1 MIDLMKLHIAM
12 LNARACDT
20 STIKRTKR
28 EMVDYTIYNTYEGV
42 VGEVTIKAHTRGDM
56 ESGKEV
62 LTYVSLST
70 KDGSYDF
77 YGDTTTTY
85 SKIFKSVYDSFYVT
99 VSMELLTA
107 MAKIGASYTIKIMEG
122 VR

>member
-1 MIDLMKLHIAM
+1 MKLHIAM

-28 EMVDYTIYNTYEGV
+28 EMVDYTTYNTYEGV

-85 SKIFKSVYDSFYVT
+85 SKIFKSVYDSFYVS

-107 MAKIGASYTIKIMEG
+107 MAKIGASYTLK
-122 VR
+122 